1 MTSSHTTPKDTPLP
15 KSLRVVLTVVV
26 AVHLA
31 LVFSVAS
38 APLAVD
44 ARPPDPS
51 RRSVLWPLYHDAV
64 HRVGPASD
72 FFALYHAG
80 AQVAQRDD
88 PYGGRGRD
96 QVTPYFFPYR
106 YAPALAFAAGPPLL
120 GLAPATAWRLW
131 IVALEALLAAV
142 IVRLWRFA
150 PTREV
155 QVFTALTLLLST
167 AYFLELHMGQFT
179 FASVALVAMALVG
192 ERVTSRTAAFS
203 AAAFMKVFPLVAAP
217 ALVRDRAG
225 RVVVI
230 AAIALVVLTN
240 GPLFLVD
247 HALWQGFSRNFA
259 TQTDGFNTGNFGFVY
274 LVRLLGEALSGPWG
288 ATTWAAVAR
297 VLQVIPLGVA
307 SLAALRSQHRERV
320 ALGGATLVVAHHLGY
335 PHVWEHHMSAVLVM
349 ALVMLASLLRV
360 DGFWR
365 RSSRVVA
372 VATLALALPTTFA
385 LDDPTGL
392 RAYAPRVLL
401 VACKALPVLALFA
414 VGVWELTRRR
424 SEPSA

>member
-1 MTSSHTTPKDTPLP
+1 MTSSITPSQDAPWPRAL
-15 KSLRVVLTVVV
+15 LAALAV
-26 AVHLA
+26 AALVHLA

-51 RRSVLWPLYHDAV
+51 RRSVVWPLYHDAV

-80 AQVAQRDD
+80 VQVTHRDD
-88 PYGGRGRD
+88 PYGGRDRD
-96 QVTPYFFPYR
+96 QQTPYFFPYR

-155 QVFTALTLLLST
+155 RVFIALTLLLST
-167 AYFLELHMGQFT
+167 PYFLELHMGQFT
-179 FASVALVAMALVG
+179 FASVALVTIALLG
-192 ERVTSRTAAFS
+192 ERVASRSAAFA

-225 RVVVI
+225 RVAVV
-230 AAIALVVLTN
+230 AAVALVALTN

-247 HALWQGFSRNFA
+247 PSLWQGFSRNFA

-288 ATTWAAVAR
+288 ATSWAALAR
-297 VLQVIPLGVA
+297 VLQVVPLGVA
-307 SLAALRSQHRERV
+307 AVAAFRSQHRERV

-349 ALVMLASLLRV
+349 ALVMLASLVRA
-360 DGFWR
+360 DGSWR
-365 RSSRVVA
+365 RSARVVA
-372 VATLALALPTTFA
+372 AAAVALALPTTFA

-392 RAYAPRVLL
+392 PAYGPRLML
-401 VACKALPVLALFA
+401 VVCKALPVLALFI
-414 VGVWELTRRR
+414 VGVWELTPRRA
-424 SEPSA
+424 EPAA